1 MGASLFRKR
10 EQLSERQRV
19 LRTLKTDS
27 PMGPVSRPDPGAKCT
42 TTTPRYDSEAL
53 NKLKDANPHNPI
65 NSRNLLRDIS
75 SQLALQI
82 NNVISNFIAALINHI
97 HNIVLS
103 IREY

>member
-53 NKLKDANPHNPI
+53 NNLKDANPHNPI

-75 SQLALQI
+75 SQLPLQI

-97 HNIVLS
+97 HHIVLS

>member
-1 MGASLFRKR
+1 MGAFIFRKR
-10 EQLSERQRV
+10 EYLFERQRV
-19 LRTLKTDS
+19 VRALKMKA
-27 PMGPVSRPDPGAKCT
+27 PMGPIVRPDPGAACAIEQC
-42 TTTPRYDSEAL
+42 YDNQTS
-53 NKLKDANPHNPI
+53 NILKDSNPHNPI

-97 HNIVLS
+97 HNIMLS